1 MDNIEQTTESTE
13 QTVASS
19 ETEQQQVEQQQGE
32 EGNSQVELT
41 EEQQAE
47 AAAQKAEEEKA
58 AHKQSAIDKR
68 IAKLTWE
75 KNEAL
80 RKAHELE
87 QKYASQAQ
95 SAVKEPQL
103 HEFDS
108 IDEYAKAVSK
118 YQEDK
123 VKQEYQNEY
132 EQQRAE
138 HLRQAQAVKLEV
150 AEAEFQKAHPDYLR
164 VVGSLVQISGG
175 ELPEQLSM
183 AVLELGDAAPAVLYE
198 LGKDPVDVVDLLD
211 MTPTQQL
218 MKLGEIRATLKNNP
232 KTPKI
237 PNAPAPVNPAKGGT
251 SSKKD
256 PHSGSDEDFLRS
268 RGLR

>member
-1 MDNIEQTTESTE
+1 MDNIEQTTETTE
-13 QTVASS
+13 QTSTPGEV
-19 ETEQQQVEQQQGE
+19 EQQVEQQQGE

-95 SAVKEPQL
+95 SVVKEPQL

-123 VKQEYQNEY
+123 VRQDYQNQQ
-132 EQQRAE
+132 EQQRTE
-138 HLRQAQAVKLEV
+138 QLRHAQAVKLEV

-198 LGKDPVDVVDLLD
+198 IGKDPVDVVELLD

>member
-1 MDNIEQTTESTE
+1 MDNTE
-13 QTVASS
+13 QTNDTTEQTAASS
-19 ETEQQQVEQQQGE
+19 EVEQQQVEQPQGD
-32 EGNSQVELT
+32 EGSNQVELT

-47 AAAQKAEEEKA
+47 AAKKAEEEKTA
-58 AHKQSAIDKR
+58 QRQSAVDKR

-80 RKAHELE
+80 RKAQELE

-123 VKQEYQNEY
+123 VKQEYQNQY

-138 HLRQAQAVKLEV
+138 HLRQAQAVKLEA

-198 LGKDPVDVVDLLD
+198 LGKDPVDVVELLD

-218 MKLGEIRATLKNNP
+218 MKLGEIRAALKNNP